1 MTYSSKVP
9 LYPEVI
15 VKLTDEDGNAF
26 YILGKVMKA
35 LRESGLDKQEVDL
48 FYKQATSGDYD
59 NLLQTVMKWVTI
71 E

>member
-1 MTYSSKVP
+1 MNNTEP

-15 VKLTDEDGNAF
+15 VKLTDDDGNAF

-35 LRESGLDKQEVDL
+35 LRSAGVDKQEVDL

-59 NLLQTVMKWVTI
+59 NLLQAVMKWVTI